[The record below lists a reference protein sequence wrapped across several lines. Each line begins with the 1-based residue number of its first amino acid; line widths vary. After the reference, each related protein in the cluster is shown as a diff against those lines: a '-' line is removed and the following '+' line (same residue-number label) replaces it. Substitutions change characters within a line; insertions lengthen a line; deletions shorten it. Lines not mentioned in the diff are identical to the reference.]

1 MVPTRWLPLTFFG
14 FTFRTIKARS
24 SLSFEISGYC
34 GQMYVNEHG
43 RGDLGIALIF
53 ESHNVLCLIDRTT
66 VHGMF
71 SSTRICQKRMRKS
84 QAKFLLTFYRDEM
97 NDTCYPQ
104 SRFDY
109 QTWLTFP
116 VTRKQ
121 WSCFP
126 SEPNSRELNLLW
138 IQAFSLFLKGE
149 SGSWEE
155 YFCLTWRS
163 HGHVTFLNKA
173 TGAAN

>member
-1 MVPTRWLPLTFFG
+1 
-14 FTFRTIKARS
+14 
-24 SLSFEISGYC
+24 
-34 GQMYVNEHG
+34 MYVNEHG
-43 RGDLGIALIF
+43 RGDLGIVLTF

-66 VHGMF
+66 VHVMF
-71 SSTRICQKRMRKS
+71 SSTGICQKRMRKS

-97 NDTCYPQ
+97 NDTGYPQ

-109 QTWLTFP
+109 QTWLTCP

-149 SGSWEE
+149 NGSWEE
-155 YFCLTWRS
+155 YFCLTWRN
-163 HGHVTFLNKA
+163 HDHVTFWTKPLVRQTNP
-173 TGAAN
+173 